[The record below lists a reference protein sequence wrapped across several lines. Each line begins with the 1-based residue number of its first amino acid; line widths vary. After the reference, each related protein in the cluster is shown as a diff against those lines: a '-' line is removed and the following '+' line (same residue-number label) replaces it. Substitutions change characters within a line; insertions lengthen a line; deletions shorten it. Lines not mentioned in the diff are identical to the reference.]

1 MIFRGS
7 SISLSEYNRYKFFEG
22 NKMTELENF
31 ILEGNI
37 KRLLFKFS
45 LPAISVF
52 LANVLYNLI
61 DAIFIGN
68 QTNGSLG
75 IAALTIVFLIQQII
89 LALSQMIGVGIAS
102 IISRSLGAGNKL
114 RAEKAVGTALTSS
127 VLLGILIMVIGLAFI
142 RPILYIFGSLET
154 ILPYA
159 VTFFRITLYCSV
171 FFVFSIVSNSIIQ
184 SEGHANIAMISMIIG
199 PVINIPLDYILV
211 TRLKYGIK
219 GAAIATD
226 ISQIICFIFLL
237 VYICFNSKI
246 LGVKV
251 KNLVINIKL
260 LKEAISLGVST
271 FMTQLAYGIVAIVL
285 NNSIRIYGGSDL
297 YISVIGIYNRIF
309 GFITVP
315 MYGIRQAL
323 QPIIGFNYGAKKFNR
338 VKQSLKLGILTSVV
352 ISLGFLIIII
362 SFTNKIAGVFT
373 SDNELI
379 ALTVPILRVLILM
392 SPLVGVQVIA
402 ASFFQYIGKPK
413 PALFLS
419 IMKPFLFLIP
429 LMLIIP
435 IFLKVTGVFVSVP
448 LSDFFTAVISLI
460 FIYGEIKKMNQ
471 LKVLV

>member
-1 MIFRGS
+1 
-7 SISLSEYNRYKFFEG
+7 
-22 NKMTELENF
+22 MTELENF
-31 ILEGNI
+31 ILEGSI
-37 KRLLFKFS
+37 KKLLFKFS
-45 LPAISVF
+45 IPAISVF
-52 LANVLYNLI
+52 LANVLYNII

-68 QTNGSLG
+68 QPNGSLG
-75 IAALTIVFLIQQII
+75 IAALTIVFPIQQII

-102 IISRSLGAGNKL
+102 ITSRSLGAGDKM

-127 VLLGILIMVIGLAFI
+127 ILLGILIMVIGLVFI
-142 RPILYIFGSLET
+142 RPMLYIFGSLEN

-171 FFVFSIVSNSIIQ
+171 FFVFSIVANSIIQ

-211 TRLKYGIK
+211 TRLQYGIK

-246 LGVKV
+246 LGAKV
-251 KNLVINIKL
+251 KNLTINIKL
-260 LKEAISLGVST
+260 LKEAISLGLST
-271 FMTQLAYGIVAIVL
+271 FMTQLAYGILAIVL
-285 NNSIRIYGGSDL
+285 NNSLKVYGGSDL
-297 YISVIGIYNRIF
+297 YVSAIGIYNRVF
-309 GFITVP
+309 GFITIT

-323 QPIIGFNYGAKKFNR
+323 QPIIGFNYGAKKFDR
-338 VKQSLKLGILTSVV
+338 VKQSLKLAILGSVA
-352 ISLGFLIIII
+352 ISLVFLVIII

-379 ALTVPILRVLILM
+379 VLTVPILRLLILM

-402 ASFFQYIGKPK
+402 SSFFQYIGKPK

-429 LMLIIP
+429 LILIIP
-435 IFLKVTGVFVSVP
+435 IFLKITGIFVSVP
-448 LSDFFTAVISLI
+448 LADFLAAMISLI
-460 FIYGEIKKMNQ
+460 FIYREIKKMNKLNLIQ
-471 LKVLV
+471 G

>member
-1 MIFRGS
+1 
-7 SISLSEYNRYKFFEG
+7 
-22 NKMTELENF
+22 MTELENF
-31 ILEGNI
+31 ILEGSI

-45 LPAISVF
+45 IPAISVF
-52 LANVLYNLI
+52 LANVLYNII

-68 QTNGSLG
+68 QPNGSLG
-75 IAALTIVFLIQQII
+75 IAALTIVFPIQQII

-102 IISRSLGAGNKL
+102 ITSRSLGAGDKL

-127 VLLGILIMVIGLAFI
+127 ILLGILIMVIGLVFI
-142 RPILYIFGSLET
+142 RPMLYIFGSLEN

-171 FFVFSIVSNSIIQ
+171 FFVFSIVANSIIQ

-211 TRLKYGIK
+211 TRLQYGIK

-251 KNLVINIKL
+251 KNLTINIKL
-260 LKEAISLGVST
+260 LKEAISLGLST
-271 FMTQLAYGIVAIVL
+271 FMTQLAYGILAIVL
-285 NNSIRIYGGSDL
+285 NNSLKIYGGSDL
-297 YISVIGIYNRIF
+297 YVSAIGIYNRVF
-309 GFITVP
+309 GFITIT

-323 QPIIGFNYGAKKFNR
+323 QPIIGFNYGAKKFDR
-338 VKQSLKLGILTSVV
+338 VKQSLKLAILGSVA
-352 ISLGFLIIII
+352 ISLVFLVIII

-373 SDNELI
+373 TDNELI
-379 ALTVPILRVLILM
+379 ALTVPILRLLILM

-402 ASFFQYIGKPK
+402 SSFFQYIGKPK

-419 IMKPFLFLIP
+419 IMKPVLFVIP

-435 IFLKVTGVFVSVP
+435 IFLKVTGIFVSVP
-448 LSDFFTAVISLI
+448 LADFLAAMISLI
-460 FIYGEIKKMNQ
+460 FIYREIKKMNK
-471 LKVLV
+471 LNLIEGENKNSHSKLC

>member
-1 MIFRGS
+1 
-7 SISLSEYNRYKFFEG
+7 
-22 NKMTELENF
+22 MTELENF

-37 KRLLFKFS
+37 KTLLFKFS
-45 LPAISVF
+45 LPAASVF
-52 LANVLYNLI
+52 LANVLYNII

-68 QTNGSLG
+68 QANGSLG
-75 IAALTIVFLIQQII
+75 IAALTIVFPIQQII
-89 LALSQMIGVGIAS
+89 LALSQMIGVGISS

-114 RAEKAVGTALTSS
+114 RAEKAVGTALASS
-127 VLLGILIMVIGLAFI
+127 VLLGILIMVIGLTFI
-142 RPILYIFGSLET
+142 RPMLYVFGSLET

-171 FFVFSIVSNSIIQ
+171 FFVFSIVSNSILQ

-211 TRLKYGIK
+211 TRLQYGIK

-237 VYICFNSKI
+237 VYICFNSKT

-251 KNLVINIKL
+251 KNLSINIKL

-271 FMTQLAYGIVAIVL
+271 FMTQLAYGILAIVL
-285 NNSIRIYGGSDL
+285 NNSLKIYGGSDL
-297 YISVIGIYNRIF
+297 YISAIGIYNRIF
-309 GFITVP
+309 GFITIP

-352 ISLGFLIIII
+352 ISLGFLVIII
-362 SFTNKIAGVFT
+362 GFT
-373 SDNELI
+373 SKITGAFTSNNELI
-379 ALTVPILRVLILM
+379 TLTVPILRALILM

-435 IFLKVTGVFVSVP
+435 IFLKVTGIFVSVP
-448 LSDFFTAVISLI
+448 LSDFLAAMISLI
-460 FIYGEIKKMNQ
+460 FIYREIKKMNELNSIQ
-471 LKVLV
+471 GKNKNVCV

>member
-1 MIFRGS
+1 
-7 SISLSEYNRYKFFEG
+7 
-22 NKMTELENF
+22 MTELENF
-31 ILEGNI
+31 ILEGSI
-37 KRLLFKFS
+37 KKLLFKFS
-45 LPAISVF
+45 IPAISVF
-52 LANVLYNLI
+52 LANVLYNII

-68 QTNGSLG
+68 QPNGSLG
-75 IAALTIVFLIQQII
+75 IAALTIVFPIQQII

-102 IISRSLGAGNKL
+102 ITSRSLGAGDKL

-127 VLLGILIMVIGLAFI
+127 VLLGILIMVIGLVFI
-142 RPILYIFGSLET
+142 RPMLYIFGSLEN

-171 FFVFSIVSNSIIQ
+171 FFVFSIVANSIIQ

-211 TRLKYGIK
+211 TRLQYGIK

-251 KNLVINIKL
+251 KNLTINIKL
-260 LKEAISLGVST
+260 LKEAISLGLST
-271 FMTQLAYGIVAIVL
+271 FMTQLAYGILAIVL
-285 NNSIRIYGGSDL
+285 NNSLKVYGGSDL
-297 YISVIGIYNRIF
+297 YVSAIGIYNRVF
-309 GFITVP
+309 GFITIT

-323 QPIIGFNYGAKKFNR
+323 QPIIGFNYGAKKFDR
-338 VKQSLKLGILTSVV
+338 VKQSLKLAILASVI
-352 ISLGFLIIII
+352 ISLVFLVIIIG
-362 SFTNKIAGVFT
+362 FTNKIAGAFT

-379 ALTVPILRVLILM
+379 VLTVPILRLLILM

-402 ASFFQYIGKPK
+402 SSFFQYIGKPK

-419 IMKPFLFLIP
+419 IMKPVLFVIP

-435 IFLKVTGVFVSVP
+435 IFLKVTGIFVSVP
-448 LSDFFTAVISLI
+448 LADFLAAMISLI
-460 FIYGEIKKMNQ
+460 FIYREIKKMNK
-471 LKVLV
+471 LNLIEGENKNSHFKLC

>member
-1 MIFRGS
+1 
-7 SISLSEYNRYKFFEG
+7 
-22 NKMTELENF
+22 MTELENF
-31 ILEGNI
+31 ILEGSI
-37 KRLLFKFS
+37 KKLLFKFS
-45 LPAISVF
+45 IPAASVF
-52 LANVLYNLI
+52 LANVLYNII

-68 QTNGSLG
+68 QPNGSLG
-75 IAALTIVFLIQQII
+75 IAALTIVFPIQQII

-102 IISRSLGAGNKL
+102 ITSRSLGAGDKL
-114 RAEKAVGTALTSS
+114 RAEKAVGTALTLS
-127 VLLGILIMVIGLAFI
+127 VLLGILIMVIGLVFI
-142 RPILYIFGSLET
+142 RPMLYIFGSLEN

-171 FFVFSIVSNSIIQ
+171 FFVFSIVANSIIQ

-211 TRLKYGIK
+211 TRLQYGIK

-251 KNLVINIKL
+251 KNLTINIKL
-260 LKEAISLGVST
+260 LKEAISLGLST
-271 FMTQLAYGIVAIVL
+271 FMTQLAYGILAIVL
-285 NNSIRIYGGSDL
+285 NNSLKVYGGSDL
-297 YISVIGIYNRIF
+297 YVSAIGIYNRVF
-309 GFITVP
+309 GFITIT

-323 QPIIGFNYGAKKFNR
+323 QPIIGFNYGAKKFDR
-338 VKQSLKLGILTSVV
+338 VKQSLKLAILASVI
-352 ISLGFLIIII
+352 ISLVFLVIIIG
-362 SFTNKIAGVFT
+362 FTNKIAGAFT

-379 ALTVPILRVLILM
+379 VLTVPILRLLILM

-402 ASFFQYIGKPK
+402 SSFFQYIGKPK

-419 IMKPFLFLIP
+419 IMKPVLFVIP

-435 IFLKVTGVFVSVP
+435 IFLKVTGIFVSVP
-448 LSDFFTAVISLI
+448 LADFLAAMISLI
-460 FIYGEIKKMNQ
+460 FIYHEIKKMNK
-471 LKVLV
+471 LNLIEGENKNSHFKLC

>member
-1 MIFRGS
+1 
-7 SISLSEYNRYKFFEG
+7 
-22 NKMTELENF
+22 MTELENF
-31 ILEGNI
+31 ILEGSI
-37 KRLLFKFS
+37 KKLLFKFS
-45 LPAISVF
+45 IPAISVF
-52 LANVLYNLI
+52 LANVLYNII

-68 QTNGSLG
+68 QPNGSLG
-75 IAALTIVFLIQQII
+75 IAALTIVFPIQQII

-102 IISRSLGAGNKL
+102 ITSRSLGAGDKL

-127 VLLGILIMVIGLAFI
+127 VLLGILIMVIGLVFI
-142 RPILYIFGSLET
+142 RPMLYIFGSLEN

-171 FFVFSIVSNSIIQ
+171 FFVFSIVANSIIQ

-211 TRLKYGIK
+211 TRLQYGIK

-251 KNLVINIKL
+251 KNLTINIKL
-260 LKEAISLGVST
+260 LKESISLGLST
-271 FMTQLAYGIVAIVL
+271 FMTQLAYGILAIVL
-285 NNSIRIYGGSDL
+285 NNSLKVYGGSDL
-297 YISVIGIYNRIF
+297 YVSAIGIYNRVF
-309 GFITVP
+309 GFITIT

-323 QPIIGFNYGAKKFNR
+323 QPIIGFNYGAKKFDR
-338 VKQSLKLGILTSVV
+338 VKQSLKLEILASVI
-352 ISLGFLIIII
+352 ISLAFLIIII
-362 SFTNKIAGVFT
+362 SFTNKIAGTFT
-373 SDNELI
+373 SDNGLI
-379 ALTVPILRVLILM
+379 ALTVPILRVMIFM

-402 ASFFQYIGKPK
+402 SSFFQYIGKPK

-429 LMLIIP
+429 LILIIP
-435 IFLKVTGVFVSVP
+435 IFLKITGIFVSVP
-448 LSDFFTAVISLI
+448 LADFLAAMISLI
-460 FIYGEIKKMNQ
+460 FIYREIKKMNK
-471 LKVLV
+471 LNLIEGENKNSHSKLC

>member
-1 MIFRGS
+1 
-7 SISLSEYNRYKFFEG
+7 
-22 NKMTELENF
+22 MTELENF
-31 ILEGNI
+31 ILEGSI
-37 KRLLFKFS
+37 KKLLFKFS
-45 LPAISVF
+45 IPAISVF
-52 LANVLYNLI
+52 LANVLYNII

-68 QTNGSLG
+68 QPNGSLG
-75 IAALTIVFLIQQII
+75 IAALTIVFPIQQII

-102 IISRSLGAGNKL
+102 ITSRSLGAGDKL

-127 VLLGILIMVIGLAFI
+127 ILLGILIMVIGLVFI
-142 RPILYIFGSLET
+142 RPMLYIFGSLEN

-171 FFVFSIVSNSIIQ
+171 FFVFSIVANSIIQ

-211 TRLKYGIK
+211 TRLQYGIK

-251 KNLVINIKL
+251 KNLTINIKL
-260 LKEAISLGVST
+260 LKEAISLGLST
-271 FMTQLAYGIVAIVL
+271 FMTQLAYGILAIVL
-285 NNSIRIYGGSDL
+285 NNSLKVYGGSDL
-297 YISVIGIYNRIF
+297 YVSAIGIYNRVF
-309 GFITVP
+309 GFITIT

-323 QPIIGFNYGAKKFNR
+323 QPIIGFNYGAKKFDR
-338 VKQSLKLGILTSVV
+338 VKQSLKLAILASVI
-352 ISLGFLIIII
+352 ISLVFLVIIIG
-362 SFTNKIAGVFT
+362 FTNKIAGAFT

-379 ALTVPILRVLILM
+379 VLTVPILRLLILM

-402 ASFFQYIGKPK
+402 SSFFQYIGKPK

-419 IMKPFLFLIP
+419 IMKPVLFVIP

-435 IFLKVTGVFVSVP
+435 IFLKVTGIFVSVP
-448 LSDFFTAVISLI
+448 LADFLAAMISLI
-460 FIYGEIKKMNQ
+460 FIYREIKKMNKLNLIQ
-471 LKVLV
+471 GENKNSHSKLC

>member
-1 MIFRGS
+1 
-7 SISLSEYNRYKFFEG
+7 
-22 NKMTELENF
+22 MTELENF
-31 ILEGNI
+31 ILEGSI
-37 KRLLFKFS
+37 KKLLFKFS
-45 LPAISVF
+45 IPAISVF
-52 LANVLYNLI
+52 LANVLYNII

-68 QTNGSLG
+68 QPNGSLG
-75 IAALTIVFLIQQII
+75 IAALTIVFPIQQII

-102 IISRSLGAGNKL
+102 ITSRSLGAGDKL

-127 VLLGILIMVIGLAFI
+127 VLLGILIMVIGLVFI
-142 RPILYIFGSLET
+142 RPMLYIFGSLEN

-171 FFVFSIVSNSIIQ
+171 FFVFSIVANSIIQ

-211 TRLKYGIK
+211 TRLQYGIK

-251 KNLVINIKL
+251 KNLTINIKL
-260 LKEAISLGVST
+260 LKEAISLGLST
-271 FMTQLAYGIVAIVL
+271 FMTQLAYGILAIVL
-285 NNSIRIYGGSDL
+285 NNSLKIYGGSDL
-297 YISVIGIYNRIF
+297 YVSAIGIYNRVF
-309 GFITVP
+309 GFITIT

-323 QPIIGFNYGAKKFNR
+323 QPIIGFNYGAKKFDR
-338 VKQSLKLGILTSVV
+338 VKQSLKLAILGSVA
-352 ISLGFLIIII
+352 ISLVFLVIII

-379 ALTVPILRVLILM
+379 VLTVPILRLLILM

-402 ASFFQYIGKPK
+402 SSFFQYIGKPK

-419 IMKPFLFLIP
+419 IMKPVLFVIP

-435 IFLKVTGVFVSVP
+435 IFLKVTGIFVSVP
-448 LSDFFTAVISLI
+448 LADFLAAMISLI
-460 FIYGEIKKMNQ
+460 FIYREIKKMNK
-471 LKVLV
+471 LNLIEGENKNSHSKLC

>member
-1 MIFRGS
+1 M
-7 SISLSEYNRYKFFEG
+7 N
-22 NKMTELENF
+22 ELENF
-31 ILEGNI
+31 MLEGNI
-37 KRLLFKFS
+37 KTLLFKFS
-45 LPAISVF
+45 IPAITVF
-52 LANVLYNLI
+52 LANVLYNII

-68 QTNGSLG
+68 QPNGSLG
-75 IAALTIVFLIQQII
+75 IAALTIVFPIQQII

-102 IISRSLGAGNKL
+102 ITSRSLGAGNKL

-127 VLLGILIMVIGLAFI
+127 ILLGILIMVVGLVFI
-142 RPILYIFGSLET
+142 RPILYIFGSLEN

-171 FFVFSIVSNSIIQ
+171 FFVFSIVANSIIQ

-226 ISQIICFIFLL
+226 ISQIICFIFLV

-251 KNLVINIKL
+251 KNLTINIKL
-260 LKEAISLGVST
+260 LKEAISLGLST
-271 FMTQLAYGIVAIVL
+271 FMTQLAYGILAIVL
-285 NNSIRIYGGSDL
+285 NNSLKIYGGSDL
-297 YISVIGIYNRIF
+297 YVSAIGIYNRIF
-309 GFITVP
+309 GFITIT

-338 VKQSLKLGILTSVV
+338 VKQSLKLAILASVI
-352 ISLGFLIIII
+352 ISFGFLVIII

-379 ALTVPILRVLILM
+379 ALTVPILRVMIFM

-402 ASFFQYIGKPK
+402 SSFFQYIGKPK

-435 IFLKVTGVFVSVP
+435 IFLKVTGIFVSVP
-448 LSDFFTAVISLI
+448 LADFLAAMISLI
-460 FIYGEIKKMNQ
+460 FIYREIKNMNELNLIQ
-471 LKVLV
+471 GENKNSPV

>member
-1 MIFRGS
+1 
-7 SISLSEYNRYKFFEG
+7 
-22 NKMTELENF
+22 MTELENF
-31 ILEGNI
+31 ILEGSI

-45 LPAISVF
+45 IPAISVF
-52 LANVLYNLI
+52 LANVLYNII

-68 QTNGSLG
+68 QPNGSLG
-75 IAALTIVFLIQQII
+75 IAALTIVFPIQQII

-102 IISRSLGAGNKL
+102 ITSRSLGAGDKL

-127 VLLGILIMVIGLAFI
+127 VLLGILIMVIGLVFI
-142 RPILYIFGSLET
+142 RPMLYIFGSLEN

-171 FFVFSIVSNSIIQ
+171 FFVFSIVANSIIQ
-184 SEGHANIAMISMIIG
+184 AEGHANIAMISMIIG

-211 TRLKYGIK
+211 TRLQYGIK

-251 KNLVINIKL
+251 KNLTINIKL
-260 LKEAISLGVST
+260 LKESISLGLST
-271 FMTQLAYGIVAIVL
+271 FMTQLAYGILAIVL
-285 NNSIRIYGGSDL
+285 NNSLKIYGGSDL
-297 YISVIGIYNRIF
+297 YVSAIGIYNRVF
-309 GFITVP
+309 GFITIT

-323 QPIIGFNYGAKKFNR
+323 QPIIGFNYGAKKFDR
-338 VKQSLKLGILTSVV
+338 VKQSLKLAILASVI
-352 ISLGFLIIII
+352 ISLAFLIIII
-362 SFTNKIAGVFT
+362 SFTNKIAGTFT
-373 SDNELI
+373 SDNGLI
-379 ALTVPILRVLILM
+379 ALTVPILRVMIFM

-402 ASFFQYIGKPK
+402 SSFFQYIGKPK

-429 LMLIIP
+429 LILIIP
-435 IFLKVTGVFVSVP
+435 IFLKITGIFVSVP
-448 LSDFFTAVISLI
+448 LADFLAAMISLI
-460 FIYGEIKKMNQ
+460 FIYREIKKMNK
-471 LKVLV
+471 LNLIEGENKNSHSKLC

>member
-1 MIFRGS
+1 
-7 SISLSEYNRYKFFEG
+7 
-22 NKMTELENF
+22 MTELENF

-37 KRLLFKFS
+37 KTLLFKFS

-68 QTNGSLG
+68 QANGSLG
-75 IAALTIVFLIQQII
+75 IAALSIVFPIQQII

-102 IISRSLGAGNKL
+102 ITSRSLGAGNKL

-127 VLLGILIMVIGLAFI
+127 VLLGILIMVIGLIFMK
-142 RPILYIFGSLET
+142 PILYIFGSSET

-159 VTFFRITLYCSV
+159 VTFFRITLYCSI

-226 ISQIICFIFLL
+226 ISQIICFTFLL
-237 VYICFNSKI
+237 IYIGVNSKV

-251 KNLVINIKL
+251 KNLTINIKL

-271 FMTQLAYGIVAIVL
+271 FMTQLAYGILSIVL
-285 NNSIRIYGGSDL
+285 NNSLRIYGGSDL
-297 YISVIGIYNRIF
+297 YLSALGIYNRIF

-323 QPIIGFNYGAKKFNR
+323 QPIIGFNYGAKKFDR
-338 VKQSLKLGILTSVV
+338 VKQSLRMGILTSVV

-362 SFTNKIAGVFT
+362 SFTSKIAGVFT
-373 SDNELI
+373 PDSELI
-379 ALTVPILRVLILM
+379 ALTVPILRVILLM

-419 IMKPFLFLIP
+419 MVKQFLFLIP

-435 IFLKVTGVFVSVP
+435 IFFKVTGVFVSVP

-460 FIYGEIKKMNQ
+460 FIYKEIKKMNQ
-471 LKVLV
+471 LKLLVQH

>member
-1 MIFRGS
+1 
-7 SISLSEYNRYKFFEG
+7 
-22 NKMTELENF
+22 MTELENF
-31 ILEGNI
+31 ILEGSI
-37 KRLLFKFS
+37 KKLLFKFS
-45 LPAISVF
+45 IPAISVF
-52 LANVLYNLI
+52 LANVLYNII

-68 QTNGSLG
+68 QPNGSLG
-75 IAALTIVFLIQQII
+75 IAALTIVFPIQQII

-102 IISRSLGAGNKL
+102 ITSRSLGAGDKL

-127 VLLGILIMVIGLAFI
+127 VLLGILIMVIGLVFI
-142 RPILYIFGSLET
+142 RPMLYIFGSLEN

-171 FFVFSIVSNSIIQ
+171 FFVFSIVANSIIQ

-211 TRLKYGIK
+211 TRLQYGIK

-251 KNLVINIKL
+251 KNLTINIKL
-260 LKEAISLGVST
+260 LKEAISLGLST
-271 FMTQLAYGIVAIVL
+271 FMTQLAYGILAIVL
-285 NNSIRIYGGSDL
+285 NNSLKIYGGSDL
-297 YISVIGIYNRIF
+297 YVSAIGIYNRVF
-309 GFITVP
+309 GFITIT

-323 QPIIGFNYGAKKFNR
+323 QPIIGFNYGAKKFDR
-338 VKQSLKLGILTSVV
+338 VKQSLKLAILGSVA
-352 ISLGFLIIII
+352 ISLVFLVIII

-379 ALTVPILRVLILM
+379 VLTVPILRLLILM

-402 ASFFQYIGKPK
+402 SSFFQYIGKPK

-419 IMKPFLFLIP
+419 IMKPVLFVIP

-435 IFLKVTGVFVSVP
+435 IFLKVTGIFVSVP
-448 LSDFFTAVISLI
+448 LADFLAAMISLI
-460 FIYGEIKKMNQ
+460 FIYREIKKMNK
-471 LKVLV
+471 LNLIKGENKNSHSKLC

>member
-1 MIFRGS
+1 
-7 SISLSEYNRYKFFEG
+7 
-22 NKMTELENF
+22 MTELENF
-31 ILEGNI
+31 ILEGSI
-37 KRLLFKFS
+37 KKLLFKFS
-45 LPAISVF
+45 IPAISVF
-52 LANVLYNLI
+52 LANVLYNII

-68 QTNGSLG
+68 QPNGSLG
-75 IAALTIVFLIQQII
+75 IAALTIVFPIQQII

-102 IISRSLGAGNKL
+102 ITSRSLGAGDKL

-127 VLLGILIMVIGLAFI
+127 ILLGILIMVIGLVFI
-142 RPILYIFGSLET
+142 RPMLYIFGSLEN

-171 FFVFSIVSNSIIQ
+171 FFVFSIVANSIIQ

-211 TRLKYGIK
+211 TRLQYGIK

-251 KNLVINIKL
+251 KNLTINIKL
-260 LKEAISLGVST
+260 LKEAISLGLST
-271 FMTQLAYGIVAIVL
+271 FMTQLAYGILAIVL
-285 NNSIRIYGGSDL
+285 NNSLKVYGGSDL
-297 YISVIGIYNRIF
+297 YVSAIGIYNRVF
-309 GFITVP
+309 GFITIT

-323 QPIIGFNYGAKKFNR
+323 QPIIGFNYGAKKFDR
-338 VKQSLKLGILTSVV
+338 VKQSLKLAILASVI
-352 ISLGFLIIII
+352 ISLAFLIIII
-362 SFTNKIAGVFT
+362 GFTNKIAGAFT
-373 SDNELI
+373 ADNELI
-379 ALTVPILRVLILM
+379 ALTVPILRVMIFM

-402 ASFFQYIGKPK
+402 SSFFQYIGKPK

-429 LMLIIP
+429 LILIIP
-435 IFLKVTGVFVSVP
+435 IFLKITGIFVSVP
-448 LSDFFTAVISLI
+448 LADFLAAMISLI
-460 FIYGEIKKMNQ
+460 FIYREIKKMNK
-471 LKVLV
+471 LNLIEGENKNSHSKLC

>member
-1 MIFRGS
+1 
-7 SISLSEYNRYKFFEG
+7 
-22 NKMTELENF
+22 MTKLENF

-37 KRLLFKFS
+37 KTLLFKFS
-45 LPAISVF
+45 LPAASVF
-52 LANVLYNLI
+52 LANVLYNVI

-68 QTNGSLG
+68 QPNGSLG
-75 IAALTIVFLIQQII
+75 IAALTIVFPIQQII

-102 IISRSLGAGNKL
+102 ITSRSLGAGNKL

-142 RPILYIFGSLET
+142 RPILYVFGSVET

-171 FFVFSIVSNSIIQ
+171 FFVFTIVSNSIIQ

-211 TRLKYGIK
+211 TRFQYGIK

-246 LGVKV
+246 FGSKV
-251 KNLVINIKL
+251 KNLTINIKL

-271 FMTQLAYGIVAIVL
+271 FMTQLAYGILAIVL
-285 NNSIRIYGGSDL
+285 NNSLRIYGGSDL
-297 YISVIGIYNRIF
+297 YISAIGIYNRIF
-309 GFITVP
+309 GFISIP

-338 VKQSLKLGILTSVV
+338 VKQSLKLAILTSVV
-352 ISLGFLIIII
+352 ISVGFLVIII

-379 ALTVPILRVLILM
+379 TLTVPILRLLIFM
-392 SPLVGVQVIA
+392 SPLVGVQVITS
-402 ASFFQYIGKPK
+402 SFFQYIGKPK

-419 IMKPFLFLIP
+419 IMKPVLFVIP

-435 IFLKVTGVFVSVP
+435 IFLKVTGIFVSVP
-448 LSDFFTAVISLI
+448 LADFLAAMISLI
-460 FIYGEIKKMNQ
+460 FIYREIKKMNELNIE
-471 LKVLV
+471 LKFNESLDNVVD

>member
-1 MIFRGS
+1 
-7 SISLSEYNRYKFFEG
+7 
-22 NKMTELENF
+22 MTELENF
-31 ILEGNI
+31 ILEGSI
-37 KRLLFKFS
+37 KKLLFKFS
-45 LPAISVF
+45 IPAISVF
-52 LANVLYNLI
+52 LANVLYNII

-68 QTNGSLG
+68 QPNGSLG
-75 IAALTIVFLIQQII
+75 IAALTIVFPIQQII

-102 IISRSLGAGNKL
+102 ITSRSLGAGDKL

-127 VLLGILIMVIGLAFI
+127 VLLGILIMVIGLVFI
-142 RPILYIFGSLET
+142 RPMLYIFGSLEN

-171 FFVFSIVSNSIIQ
+171 FFVFSIVANSIIQ

-211 TRLKYGIK
+211 TRLQYGIK

-251 KNLVINIKL
+251 KNLTINIKL
-260 LKEAISLGVST
+260 LKESISLGLST
-271 FMTQLAYGIVAIVL
+271 FMTQLAYGILAIVL
-285 NNSIRIYGGSDL
+285 NNSLKVYGGSDL
-297 YISVIGIYNRIF
+297 YVSAIGIYNRVF
-309 GFITVP
+309 GFITIT

-323 QPIIGFNYGAKKFNR
+323 QPIIGFNYGAKKFDR
-338 VKQSLKLGILTSVV
+338 VKQSLKLAILASVI
-352 ISLGFLIIII
+352 ISLAFLIIII
-362 SFTNKIAGVFT
+362 SFTNKIAGTFT
-373 SDNELI
+373 SDNGLI
-379 ALTVPILRVLILM
+379 ALTVPILRVMIFM

-402 ASFFQYIGKPK
+402 SSFFQYIGKPK

-429 LMLIIP
+429 LILIIP
-435 IFLKVTGVFVSVP
+435 IFLKITGIFVSVP
-448 LSDFFTAVISLI
+448 LADFLAAMISLI
-460 FIYGEIKKMNQ
+460 FIYREIKKMNK
-471 LKVLV
+471 LNLIEGENKNSHSKLC

>member
-1 MIFRGS
+1 
-7 SISLSEYNRYKFFEG
+7 
-22 NKMTELENF
+22 MTELENF
-31 ILEGNI
+31 ILEGSI
-37 KRLLFKFS
+37 KKLLFKFS
-45 LPAISVF
+45 IPAISVF
-52 LANVLYNLI
+52 LANVLYNII

-68 QTNGSLG
+68 QPNGSLG
-75 IAALTIVFLIQQII
+75 IAALTIVFPIQQII

-102 IISRSLGAGNKL
+102 ITSRSLGAGDKL

-127 VLLGILIMVIGLAFI
+127 VLLGILIMVIGLVFI
-142 RPILYIFGSLET
+142 RPMLYIFGSLEN

-171 FFVFSIVSNSIIQ
+171 FFVFSIVANSIIQ

-211 TRLKYGIK
+211 TRLQYGIK

-251 KNLVINIKL
+251 KNLTINIKL
-260 LKEAISLGVST
+260 LKEAISLGLST
-271 FMTQLAYGIVAIVL
+271 FMTQLAYGILAIVL
-285 NNSIRIYGGSDL
+285 NNSLKIYRGSDL
-297 YISVIGIYNRIF
+297 YVSAIGIYNRVF
-309 GFITVP
+309 GFITIT

-323 QPIIGFNYGAKKFNR
+323 QPIIGFNYGAKKFDR
-338 VKQSLKLGILTSVV
+338 VKQSLKLAILASVI
-352 ISLGFLIIII
+352 ISLAFLIIII
-362 SFTNKIAGVFT
+362 GFTNKIAGAFT
-373 SDNELI
+373 SDNGLI
-379 ALTVPILRVLILM
+379 ALTVPILRVMIFM

-402 ASFFQYIGKPK
+402 SSFFQYIGKPK

-429 LMLIIP
+429 LILIIP
-435 IFLKVTGVFVSVP
+435 IFLKITGIFVSVP
-448 LSDFFTAVISLI
+448 LADFLAAMISLI
-460 FIYGEIKKMNQ
+460 FIYREIKKMNKLNLIQ
-471 LKVLV
+471 GENKNSHSKLC

>member
-1 MIFRGS
+1 
-7 SISLSEYNRYKFFEG
+7 
-22 NKMTELENF
+22 MTELENF
-31 ILEGNI
+31 ILEGNM
-37 KRLLFKFS
+37 KTLLFKFS
-45 LPAISVF
+45 LPAICVF
-52 LANVLYNLI
+52 LANVLYNVI

-68 QTNGSLG
+68 QPNGSLG
-75 IAALTIVFLIQQII
+75 IAALTIVFPIQQII

-102 IISRSLGAGNKL
+102 ITSRSLGAGNKL

-127 VLLGILIMVIGLAFI
+127 VLLGILIMIIGLTFI
-142 RPILYIFGSLET
+142 RPMLYIFGSVET

-211 TRLKYGIK
+211 TRLQYGIK

-226 ISQIICFIFLL
+226 ISQTICFIFLL

-246 LGVKV
+246 FGSKV
-251 KNLVINIKL
+251 KNLTINLKL
-260 LKEAISLGVST
+260 LKEAISLGAST
-271 FMTQLAYGIVAIVL
+271 FMTQLAYGILAIVL
-285 NNSIRIYGGSDL
+285 NNSLRIYGGSDL
-297 YISVIGIYNRIF
+297 YISAIGIYNRIF
-309 GFITVP
+309 GFISIP

-352 ISLGFLIIII
+352 ISLGFLVIII
-362 SFTNKIAGVFT
+362 SFTNKIVGVFT

-379 ALTVPILRVLILM
+379 ALTVPILRVLIFM

-402 ASFFQYIGKPK
+402 ASIFQYLGKPK

-448 LSDFFTAVISLI
+448 LSDFFTAIISLI
-460 FIYGEIKKMNQ
+460 FIYREIKKMNELNVIQ
-471 LKVLV
+471 GKNKMFYSS

>member
-1 MIFRGS
+1 
-7 SISLSEYNRYKFFEG
+7 
-22 NKMTELENF
+22 MTELENF
-31 ILEGNI
+31 ILEGSI
-37 KRLLFKFS
+37 KKLLFKFS
-45 LPAISVF
+45 IPAISVF
-52 LANVLYNLI
+52 LANVLYNII

-68 QTNGSLG
+68 QPNGSLG
-75 IAALTIVFLIQQII
+75 IAALTIVFPIQQII

-102 IISRSLGAGNKL
+102 ITSRSLGAGDKL

-127 VLLGILIMVIGLAFI
+127 VLLGILIMVIGLVFI
-142 RPILYIFGSLET
+142 RPMLYIFGSLEN

-171 FFVFSIVSNSIIQ
+171 FFVFSIVANSIIQ

-211 TRLKYGIK
+211 TRLQYGIK

-251 KNLVINIKL
+251 KSLTINIKL
-260 LKEAISLGVST
+260 LKEAISLGLST
-271 FMTQLAYGIVAIVL
+271 FMTQLAYGILAIVL
-285 NNSIRIYGGSDL
+285 NNSLKIYGGSDL
-297 YISVIGIYNRIF
+297 YVSAIGIYNRVF
-309 GFITVP
+309 GFITIT

-323 QPIIGFNYGAKKFNR
+323 QPIIGFNYGAKKFDR
-338 VKQSLKLGILTSVV
+338 VKQSLKLAILGSVA
-352 ISLGFLIIII
+352 ISLVFLVIII

-373 SDNELI
+373 TDNELI
-379 ALTVPILRVLILM
+379 VLTVPILRLLILM

-402 ASFFQYIGKPK
+402 SSFFQYIGKPK

-419 IMKPFLFLIP
+419 IMKPVLFVIP

-435 IFLKVTGVFVSVP
+435 IFLKVTGIFVSVP
-448 LSDFFTAVISLI
+448 LADFLAAMISLI
-460 FIYGEIKKMNQ
+460 FIYREIKKMNK
-471 LKVLV
+471 LNLIEGENKNSHSKLC

>member
-1 MIFRGS
+1 
-7 SISLSEYNRYKFFEG
+7 
-22 NKMTELENF
+22 MTELENF
-31 ILEGNI
+31 ILEGSI
-37 KRLLFKFS
+37 KKLLFKFS
-45 LPAISVF
+45 IPAISVF
-52 LANVLYNLI
+52 LANVLYNII

-68 QTNGSLG
+68 QPNGSLG
-75 IAALTIVFLIQQII
+75 IAALTIVFPIQQII

-102 IISRSLGAGNKL
+102 ITSRSLGAGDKL

-127 VLLGILIMVIGLAFI
+127 ILLGILIMVIGLVFI
-142 RPILYIFGSLET
+142 RPMLYIFGSLEN

-159 VTFFRITLYCSV
+159 LTFFRITLYCSV
-171 FFVFSIVSNSIIQ
+171 FFVFSIVANSIIQ

-211 TRLKYGIK
+211 TRLQYGIK

-251 KNLVINIKL
+251 KNLTINIKL
-260 LKEAISLGVST
+260 LKEAISLGLST
-271 FMTQLAYGIVAIVL
+271 FMTQLAYGILAIVL
-285 NNSIRIYGGSDL
+285 NNSLKVYGGSDL
-297 YISVIGIYNRIF
+297 YVSAIGIYNRVF
-309 GFITVP
+309 GFITIT

-323 QPIIGFNYGAKKFNR
+323 QPIIGFNYGAKKFDR
-338 VKQSLKLGILTSVV
+338 VKQSLKLAILASVI
-352 ISLGFLIIII
+352 ISLVFLVIIIG
-362 SFTNKIAGVFT
+362 FTNKIAGAFT

-379 ALTVPILRVLILM
+379 VLTVPILRLLILM

-402 ASFFQYIGKPK
+402 SSFFQYIGKPK

-419 IMKPFLFLIP
+419 IMKPVLFVIP

-435 IFLKVTGVFVSVP
+435 IFLKVTGIFVSVP
-448 LSDFFTAVISLI
+448 LADFLAAMISLI
-460 FIYGEIKKMNQ
+460 FIYREIKKMNKLNLIQ
-471 LKVLV
+471 GENKNSHSKLC

>member
-1 MIFRGS
+1 
-7 SISLSEYNRYKFFEG
+7 
-22 NKMTELENF
+22 MTELENF
-31 ILEGNI
+31 ILEGSI
-37 KRLLFKFS
+37 KKLLFKFS
-45 LPAISVF
+45 IPAISVF
-52 LANVLYNLI
+52 LANVLYNII

-68 QTNGSLG
+68 QPNGSLG
-75 IAALTIVFLIQQII
+75 IAALTIVFPIQQII

-102 IISRSLGAGNKL
+102 ITSRSLGAGDKL

-127 VLLGILIMVIGLAFI
+127 VLLGILIMVIGLVFI
-142 RPILYIFGSLET
+142 RPMLYIFGSLEN

-171 FFVFSIVSNSIIQ
+171 FFVFSIVANSIIQ

-211 TRLKYGIK
+211 TRLQYGIK

-251 KNLVINIKL
+251 KNLTINIKL
-260 LKEAISLGVST
+260 LKEAISLGLST
-271 FMTQLAYGIVAIVL
+271 FMTQLAYGILAIVL
-285 NNSIRIYGGSDL
+285 NNSLKVYGGSDL
-297 YISVIGIYNRIF
+297 YVSAIGIYNRVF
-309 GFITVP
+309 GFITIT

-323 QPIIGFNYGAKKFNR
+323 QPIIGFNYGAKKFDR
-338 VKQSLKLGILTSVV
+338 VKQSLKLAILASVI
-352 ISLGFLIIII
+352 ISLAFLIIII
-362 SFTNKIAGVFT
+362 GFTNKIAGAFT
-373 SDNELI
+373 SDNGLI
-379 ALTVPILRVLILM
+379 ALTVPILRVMIFM

-402 ASFFQYIGKPK
+402 SSFFQYIGKPK

-429 LMLIIP
+429 LILIIP
-435 IFLKVTGVFVSVP
+435 IFLEITGIFVSVP
-448 LSDFFTAVISLI
+448 LADFLAAMISLI
-460 FIYGEIKKMNQ
+460 FIYREIKKMNK
-471 LKVLV
+471 LNLIEGENKNSHSKLC

>member
-1 MIFRGS
+1 
-7 SISLSEYNRYKFFEG
+7 
-22 NKMTELENF
+22 MTELENF
-31 ILEGNI
+31 ILEGSI
-37 KRLLFKFS
+37 KKLLFKFS
-45 LPAISVF
+45 IPAISVF
-52 LANVLYNLI
+52 LANVLYNII

-68 QTNGSLG
+68 QPNGSLG
-75 IAALTIVFLIQQII
+75 IAALTIVFPIQQII

-102 IISRSLGAGNKL
+102 ITSRSLGAGDKL

-127 VLLGILIMVIGLAFI
+127 VLLGILIMVIGLVFI
-142 RPILYIFGSLET
+142 RPMLYIFGSLEN

-171 FFVFSIVSNSIIQ
+171 FFVFSIVANSIIQ

-211 TRLKYGIK
+211 TRLQYGIK

-251 KNLVINIKL
+251 KNLTINIKL
-260 LKEAISLGVST
+260 LKEAISLGLSM
-271 FMTQLAYGIVAIVL
+271 FMTQLAYGILAIVL
-285 NNSIRIYGGSDL
+285 NNSLKIYGGSDL
-297 YISVIGIYNRIF
+297 YVSAIGIYNRVF
-309 GFITVP
+309 GFITIT

-323 QPIIGFNYGAKKFNR
+323 QPIIGFNYGAKKFDR
-338 VKQSLKLGILTSVV
+338 VKQSLKLAILASVI
-352 ISLGFLIIII
+352 ISLVFLVIIIG
-362 SFTNKIAGVFT
+362 FTNKIAGAFT

-379 ALTVPILRVLILM
+379 VLTVPILRLLILM

-402 ASFFQYIGKPK
+402 SSFFQYIGKPK

-419 IMKPFLFLIP
+419 IMKPVLFVIP

-435 IFLKVTGVFVSVP
+435 IFLKVTGIFVSVP
-448 LSDFFTAVISLI
+448 LADFLAATISLI
-460 FIYGEIKKMNQ
+460 FIYREIKKMNK
-471 LKVLV
+471 LNLIEGENKNSHFKLC

>member
-1 MIFRGS
+1 
-7 SISLSEYNRYKFFEG
+7 
-22 NKMTELENF
+22 MTELENF
-31 ILEGNI
+31 ILEGSI
-37 KRLLFKFS
+37 KKLLFKFS
-45 LPAISVF
+45 IPAISVF
-52 LANVLYNLI
+52 LANVLYNII

-68 QTNGSLG
+68 QPNGSLG
-75 IAALTIVFLIQQII
+75 IAALTIVFPIQQII

-102 IISRSLGAGNKL
+102 ITSRSLGAGDKL

-127 VLLGILIMVIGLAFI
+127 VLLGILIMVIGLVFI
-142 RPILYIFGSLET
+142 RPMLYIFGSLEN

-171 FFVFSIVSNSIIQ
+171 FFVFSIVANSIIQ

-211 TRLKYGIK
+211 TRLQYGIK

-251 KNLVINIKL
+251 KNLTINIKL
-260 LKEAISLGVST
+260 LKEAISLGLST
-271 FMTQLAYGIVAIVL
+271 FMTQLAYGILAIVL
-285 NNSIRIYGGSDL
+285 NNSLKAYGGSDL
-297 YISVIGIYNRIF
+297 YVSAIGIYNRVF
-309 GFITVP
+309 GFITIT

-323 QPIIGFNYGAKKFNR
+323 QPIIGFNYGAKKFDR
-338 VKQSLKLGILTSVV
+338 VKQSLKLAILASVI
-352 ISLGFLIIII
+352 ISLAFLIIII
-362 SFTNKIAGVFT
+362 GFTNKIAGAFT
-373 SDNELI
+373 SDNGLI
-379 ALTVPILRVLILM
+379 ALTVPILRVMIFM

-402 ASFFQYIGKPK
+402 SSFFQYIGKPK

-419 IMKPFLFLIP
+419 IMKPFIFLIP

-435 IFLKVTGVFVSVP
+435 IFLKITGIFVSVP
-448 LSDFFTAVISLI
+448 LADFLAAMISLI
-460 FIYGEIKKMNQ
+460 FIYREIKKMNK
-471 LKVLV
+471 LNLIEGENKNSHSKLC

>member
-1 MIFRGS
+1 
-7 SISLSEYNRYKFFEG
+7 
-22 NKMTELENF
+22 MTELENF
-31 ILEGNI
+31 ILEGSI
-37 KRLLFKFS
+37 KRLLIKFS

-52 LANVLYNLI
+52 LANVLYNII

-68 QTNGSLG
+68 QPNGSLG
-75 IAALTIVFLIQQII
+75 IAALTIVFPIQQII

-102 IISRSLGAGNKL
+102 ITSRSLGAGDKL

-127 VLLGILIMVIGLAFI
+127 VLLGILIMVIGLVFI
-142 RPILYIFGSLET
+142 RPMLYIFGSLEN

-171 FFVFSIVSNSIIQ
+171 FFVFSIVANSIIQ

-211 TRLKYGIK
+211 TRLQYGIK

-226 ISQIICFIFLL
+226 ISQIICFGFLL

-251 KNLVINIKL
+251 KNLTINIKL
-260 LKEAISLGVST
+260 LKEAISLGLST
-271 FMTQLAYGIVAIVL
+271 FMTQLAYGILAIVL
-285 NNSIRIYGGSDL
+285 NNSLKVYGGSDL
-297 YISVIGIYNRIF
+297 YVSAIGIYNRVF
-309 GFITVP
+309 GFITIT

-323 QPIIGFNYGAKKFNR
+323 QPIIGFNYGAKKFDR
-338 VKQSLKLGILTSVV
+338 VKQSLKLAILASVI
-352 ISLGFLIIII
+352 ISLAFLIIII
-362 SFTNKIAGVFT
+362 GFTNKIAGVFT

-379 ALTVPILRVLILM
+379 VLTVPILRLLILM

-402 ASFFQYIGKPK
+402 SSFFQYIGKPK

-419 IMKPFLFLIP
+419 IMKPVLFVIP

-435 IFLKVTGVFVSVP
+435 IFLKVTGIFVSVP
-448 LSDFFTAVISLI
+448 LADFLAAMISLI
-460 FIYGEIKKMNQ
+460 FIYREIKKMNK
-471 LKVLV
+471 LNLIEGENKNSHSKLC